1 MESVLVVE
9 DLEATAISTET
20 VVSPIA
26 TISTSLSAVKSA
38 TSRFTTSTSKF
49 NPISVSVWR

>member
-49 NPISVSVWR
+49 NLISVSVWR